1 VSEYSIVRVQSEYKE
16 ILMQLIL
23 KSIWHDSIYASSV
36 LGQLTFPEVIIL
48 SGQIEDSLRED
59 R

>member
-1 VSEYSIVRVQSEYKE
+1 MSEYSIVRVQSEYKE
-16 ILMQLIL
+16 AHMQLIL
-23 KSIWHDSIYASSV
+23 RSICHDSIYASSV